1 MIISQLLQ
9 SLAHRLRQSLTKIN
23 DLELRENLVTQ
34 LMENVQRTASYLL
47 DDFQVQS
54 CDEDSLKIL
63 GRAEATFGLT
73 NTPIYI
79 ALCSQLV
86 FGWPFES

>member
-9 SLAHRLRQSLTKIN
+9 SLAHRLRQGLTKIN
-23 DLELRENLVTQ
+23 DIELRENLVTQ

-63 GRAEATFGLT
+63 GEGRLILD
-73 NTPIYI
+73 P
-79 ALCSQLV
+79 
-86 FGWPFES
+86 

>member
-54 CDEDSLKIL
+54 CDEDSLKNLGEGRLIL
-63 GRAEATFGLT
+63 D
-73 NTPIYI
+73 P
-79 ALCSQLV
+79 
-86 FGWPFES
+86 

>member
-54 CDEDSLKIL
+54 CNEDSLKIL
-63 GRAEATFGLT
+63 GEGCLILD
-73 NTPIYI
+73 P
-79 ALCSQLV
+79 
-86 FGWPFES
+86 

>member
-1 MIISQLLQ
+1 MTAVAESRPLYGGDLMIISQLLQ

-63 GRAEATFGLT
+63 GEGRLILD
-73 NTPIYI
+73 P
-79 ALCSQLV
+79 
-86 FGWPFES
+86 

>member
-23 DLELRENLVTQ
+23 DIELRENLVTQ

-63 GRAEATFGLT
+63 GEGRLILD
-73 NTPIYI
+73 P
-79 ALCSQLV
+79 
-86 FGWPFES
+86 

>member
-23 DLELRENLVTQ
+23 DIVLRENLVTQ

-63 GRAEATFGLT
+63 GAGRSIRD
-73 NTPIYI
+73 P
-79 ALCSQLV
+79 
-86 FGWPFES
+86 